1 MIQLEKVDKINK
13 IIIITYGLT
22 LFYLI
27 IHSSFRD
34 CLLQGCNL
42 IISVSI
48 LLFMDQKMKKEPIM
62 HRSPIYYYA
71 FPFFATYTIFLT
83 GGYKSLLFPILF
95 LFPVV
100 YSSINFPR
108 KGSTGIAILI
118 NVVMLL
124 FLKQDPLLRKWE
136 QVAFLF
142 IILFIIPQAIGLLI
156 KHYKFKMSRMTHS
169 NQYFREN

>member
-1 MIQLEKVDKINK
+1 MIQLGKVDKINK

-34 CLLQGCNL
+34 CLLPGCNL

-71 FPFFATYTIFLT
+71 FLLFATYTIFLT

-100 YSSINFPR
+100 YTSINFPR
-108 KGSTGIAILI
+108 KGSTGIAILT

-124 FLKQDPLLRKWE
+124 FFVQDPLLRKW
-136 QVAFLF
+136 QHVAYLF
-142 IILFIIPQAIGLLI
+142 ILIFIIPQVIGLLV
-156 KHYKFKMSRMTHS
+156 KKYKLKMSRITHS
-169 NQYFREN
+169 SFSSREN